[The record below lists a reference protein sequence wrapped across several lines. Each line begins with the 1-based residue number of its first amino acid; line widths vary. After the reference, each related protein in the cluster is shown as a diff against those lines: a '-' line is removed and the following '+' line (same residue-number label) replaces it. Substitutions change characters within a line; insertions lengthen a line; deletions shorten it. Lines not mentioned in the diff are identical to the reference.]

1 MNYAIIAAG
10 EGARLAEEGSKVPK
24 PLVKLNGKALIDRL
38 IDIFL
43 KNDAEEI
50 HIIINDSSVAL
61 KKHLEQRRRKAPIKL
76 IVKSTPDSLH
86 SFGELI
92 PQIDG
97 KDVCLTTVDTVFS
110 DQEFSGYI
118 QAFKAAGQLDA
129 MAAVTTFVDDEK
141 PLYVS
146 TSSGMDITAFKDNNK
161 ANDCQYI
168 SGGIYCLR
176 KKALDSAMNALK
188 EGKSRMRDF
197 QRKMVSDGLKI
208 KAWDFT
214 KIIDVDHIHDI
225 RTAEEMLLQYTSI

>member
-24 PLVKLNGKALIDRL
+24 PLVELNGTALIDRL

-43 KNDAEEI
+43 KNDAEAI
-50 HIIINDSSVAL
+50 HIIINESSSEL
-61 KKHLEQRRRKAPIKL
+61 KAHLEERKNDAPIRL

-92 PQIDG
+92 PQIGG
-97 KDVCLTTVDTVFS
+97 KDVCLTTVDTVFN
-110 DQEFSGYI
+110 DEEFAGYI
-118 QAFKAAGQLDA
+118 KAFVTADHIDA
-129 MAAVTTFVDDEK
+129 MAAVTEFVDDEK

-146 TSSGMDITAFKDNNK
+146 TSMAMDITAFKDNNT
-161 ANDCQYI
+161 ANDCKYI

-176 KKALDSAMNALK
+176 KRAFDAAISALK

-197 QRKMVSDGLKI
+197 QRKMISDGLKV
-208 KAWDFT
+208 KAWDFS
-214 KIIDVDHIHDI
+214 KIVDVDHIHDI
-225 RTAEEMLLQYTSI
+225 QIAEQMLRGIA